1 MKKLTQSEW
10 EIMDILWGADHPLSR
25 SEILEHPGERG
36 WKDSSLHILINSM
49 LEKGAIQVAGYQKT
63 GSHYG
68 RTFAPAFTQ
77 SQYAVSQLRSM
88 GIGERGKNQVVRNFF
103 SDLLEG
109 LYLDEDTLEELEQML
124 KEKRG
129 RRK

>member
-10 EIMDILWGADHPLSR
+10 EIMDILWGADHPLPR

-77 SQYAVSQLRSM
+77 SQNAVSQLRSM
-88 GIGERGKNQVVRNFF
+88 GIGERGKIR
-103 SDLLEG
+103 SSRISSAICWKGSIWMRILW
-109 LYLDEDTLEELEQML
+109 
-124 KEKRG
+124 KSWSRC
-129 RRK
+129 

>member
-68 RTFAPAFTQ
+68 RIFAPAFTQ

-88 GIGERGKNQVVRNFF
+88 GIGERGKIR
-103 SDLLEG
+103 SSRISSAICWKGSIWMRILW
-109 LYLDEDTLEELEQML
+109 
-124 KEKRG
+124 RSWS
-129 RRK
+129 RC